1 MVVALTKK
9 QQWKENDEWVVV
21 GLKES
26 KSVERGW
33 IVVPDKNK
41 KPSRDRGVPE
51 RVDKVLA
58 RCDPYEELE
67 RTTSS
72 AHARPRHPRAGTACA
87 SARGQILHPPRP
99 RHLRGRGRHPTRTE
113 GGREVRP
120 IHPSTE
126 KTA

>member
-41 KPSRDRGVPE
+41 KPSPDRGEPE
-51 RVDKVLA
+51 RVDKILA
-58 RCDPYEELE
+58 RCEPLEELE
-67 RTTSS
+67 RATSS
-72 AHARPRHPRAGTACA
+72 RSRPSPT
-87 SARGQILHPPRP
+87 PPR
-99 RHLRGRGRHPTRTE
+99 RHGVCKRSEAKSFIRHGRVTFEGEVVTRPDQKVV
-113 GGREVRP
+113 VRCAP

-126 KTA
+126 TA

>member
-26 KSVERGW
+26 RSVERGW

-51 RVDKVLA
+51 RVDKILA

-87 SARGQILHPPRP
+87 SAPRP
-99 RHLRGRGRHPTRTE
+99 N
-113 GGREVRP
+113 
-120 IHPSTE
+120 PSSA
-126 KTA
+126 TAASPSRARSSPDPNRRWS